1 MEPQVELVEQM
12 SESVIADFVA
22 KFNSDRLNRA
32 DPIKGRV
39 LLSEKRLVLAVN
51 DNDKLTIPLS
61 SIVDVAVGH
70 IPEELSGFFDST
82 VTVGFERGDRQFV
95 AVVEADDDTIGKFSN
110 VLFRALLNGVGM
122 TTKHPARVGGRVT
135 NETFTPARLVLK
147 PQRVLFNTP
156 DRSVEISLSTVT
168 EFSRATR
175 EIRGTKRP
183 VLAVRHAPAGTS
195 KLTLAAMDSSRKM
208 SILGRY
214 LRLEY
219 SDLMAEIGELDL
231 SKDEKE
237 ILVALYSGA
246 GSEGISL
253 AQIVNKEPAKLTM
266 MLNDLEADELV
277 VDTPDG
283 TKLTPKGQVV
293 VSTHLDD
300 VNT

>member
-1 MEPQVELVEQM
+1 M

-22 KFNSDRLNRA
+22 KFNSDRLART

-110 VLFRALLNGVGM
+110 VLFKAILNGIEM
-122 TTKHPARVGGRVT
+122 TVKHPARVGGRVIDGD
-135 NETFTPARLVLK
+135 FTPARLALK
-147 PQRVLFNTP
+147 PKRVRFTTP
-156 DRSVEISLSTVT
+156 EEAVEISLSTVT

-175 EIRGTKRP
+175 KIHGTKRP
-183 VLAVRHAPAGTS
+183 VLAVRHMPEGTS
-195 KLTLAAMDSSRKM
+195 QLTLAAMDSSRKM

-219 SDLMAEIGELDL
+219 SDLMTEIADLELT
-231 SKDEKE
+231 KDKKE

-246 GSEGISL
+246 GGDGISL
-253 AQIVNKEPAKLTM
+253 AQIVNREPAELTM

-277 VDTPDG
+277 VDTADG
-283 TKLTPKGQVV
+283 TKLTPKGKVV
-293 VSTHLDD
+293 VSTHLED